1 MRLQETRSIRL
12 AMEKENFD
20 LELLEAKPAL
30 VRTNSM
36 VGSVPASLASILY
49 PIQGLV
55 PHWKCT
61 LWQIY
66 DLYYKKKNVASSCK
80 GVIQVL
86 WPEVEILTLG

>member
-66 DLYYKKKNVASSCK
+66 DLYYKKKMWHLPAK
-80 GVIQVL
+80 
-86 WPEVEILTLG
+86 E